1 VSLDLRSGDALID
14 LVREG
19 FGAPLS
25 QEDQALCTC
34 CAVFSVHEPVPLT
47 HSPVGL
53 ASGLMLLSTSGEGA
67 AGTYPAFGAT
77 IHLASGLQA
86 LARRA
91 TTLCARSTRSLA
103 DPLPISSRSDRARF
117 VVSVYSTRCSHW
129 SASANA
135 SFAPMDR
142 LRAA

>member
-25 QEDQALCTC
+25 QKDQALCTC

-67 AGTYPAFGAT
+67 AGTYPAFGSYDPSRLGT
-77 IHLASGLQA
+77 ASAGAACNDALRQEHA
-86 LARRA
+86 LAR
-91 TTLCARSTRSLA
+91 
-103 DPLPISSRSDRARF
+103 
-117 VVSVYSTRCSHW
+117 
-129 SASANA
+129 
-135 SFAPMDR
+135 
-142 LRAA
+142 